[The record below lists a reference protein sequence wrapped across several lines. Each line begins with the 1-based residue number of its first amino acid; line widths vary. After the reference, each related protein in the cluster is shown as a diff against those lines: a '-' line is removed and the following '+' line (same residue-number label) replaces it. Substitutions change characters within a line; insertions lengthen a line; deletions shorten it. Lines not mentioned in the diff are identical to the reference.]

1 MNTVGLDNFI
11 LECWG
16 IDDGWTFSLIS
27 GDMWWELKA
36 TSERLG
42 EFKIVTPGAFNV
54 EKELAT
60 MLELIKKEKE
70 QYNEA
75 TN

>member
-27 GDMWWELKA
+27 EDMWWELKA

-60 MLELIKKEKE
+60 MLELIKKKREH
-70 QYNEA
+70 YNET